1 MDDIANIAF
10 DFVIVGGGT
19 AGLVLAARLSEN
31 ENFNIAVVE
40 AGVSR
45 LGDPK
50 VDLPTGAALMLG
62 NPDYDWN
69 FRSVPQVGTDSCQT
83 STI

>member
-1 MDDIANIAF
+1 MMGSFTATTF

-19 AGLVLAARLSEN
+19 AGLVLAARLSER
-31 ENFNIAVVE
+31 EDVSVAVIE
-40 AGVSR
+40 AGAAR

-50 VDLPTGAALMLG
+50 VDLPGGAALMFG

-69 FRSVPQVGTDSCQT
+69 FRSIPQVRVS
-83 STI
+83 SS